1 MSELTKRVELSPG
14 ALLAPLPAVLV
25 TSSARIDGR
34 IVRDIIT
41 VAWTGIICT
50 HPALTYISLRPGRY
64 SYRLIKSSGEF
75 VINLPTADISK
86 KVDLCGMLTGAKVD
100 KFARCGFESVESSK
114 VSAPT
119 IAQCPLALECRLRK
133 PEGVEANPLPLGTH
147 DMFFAEITAVTAD
160 AGIMGEN
167 GRLRLDKAN
176 LLGYIHGE
184 YFAAGKYS
192 GKYGFSVKKNK

>member
-1 MSELTKRVELSPG
+1 MSERTELSPG

-25 TSSARIDGR
+25 ASAAEIGGR
-34 IVRDIIT
+34 IVRDIMT

-50 HPALTYISLRPGRY
+50 HPAMTYISVRPQRH
-64 SYRLIKSSGEF
+64 SYDLIKTSGEF

-100 KFARCGFESVESSK
+100 KFAKCGFEAIESSK

-133 PEGVEANPLPLGTH
+133 PEGVKSNPLPLGTH
-147 DMFFAEITAVTAD
+147 DMFFAEIVAVTAD
-160 AGIMGEN
+160 NRIMGEN

-184 YFAAGKYS
+184 YFAPGKYA
-192 GKYGFSVKKNK
+192 GKYGFSVKKR